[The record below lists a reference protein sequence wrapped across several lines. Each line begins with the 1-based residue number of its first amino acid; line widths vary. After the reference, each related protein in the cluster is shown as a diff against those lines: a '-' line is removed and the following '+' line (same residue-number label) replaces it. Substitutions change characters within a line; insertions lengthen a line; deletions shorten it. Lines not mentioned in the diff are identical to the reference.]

1 MTFREL
7 LTEGK
12 NALTVCKIEDAELD
26 AWLLLEH
33 ISHMNRAAFF
43 LRQQENASQ
52 EDICRYRDLIRQRGS
67 HIPVQHLTGTQEFM
81 GLEFLVSPDV
91 LVPRQDT
98 ELLVEKLLPLVSG
111 KSILDVCTGSG
122 CIAISLAKLG
132 VPRRVDATDLSGK
145 ALDIAGKNAKKLE
158 ADVTFY
164 QGDLLENISEKY
176 DIIVSN
182 PPYIA
187 SKVVRG
193 LMPEVREHEPL
204 LALDGGADGLVLY
217 RRLLEQVPP
226 HLETDGIF
234 AVEIGYDQGETVTE
248 LFVQHGFEEIEC
260 CQDLCGNDRVVM
272 GRLNKQ

>member
-12 NALTVCKIEDAELD
+12 STLTACGIEDAELD
-26 AWLLLEH
+26 AWLLLEY
-33 ISHMNRAAFF
+33 ISHMNRAGFF
-43 LRQQENASQ
+43 LRQQEEVSE
-52 EDICRYRDLIRQRGS
+52 EDIHRYRDLIRQRGS

-81 GLEFLVSPDV
+81 GLEFIVSPDV

-98 ELLVEKLLPLVSG
+98 ELLVEKLLPLVAD
-111 KSILDVCTGSG
+111 KRVLDICTGSG
-122 CIAISLAKLG
+122 CIAISLEKLG
-132 VPRRVDATDLSGK
+132 EPERVDATDISEK
-145 ALDIAGKNAKKLE
+145 ALDIAGKNAEKLE

-187 SKVVRG
+187 TEVVCG

-204 LALDGGADGLVLY
+204 LALDGGRDGLMLY
-217 RRLLEQVPP
+217 HRLLEQVPS
-226 HLETDGIF
+226 HLEPGGIF
-234 AVEIGYDQGETVTE
+234 AVEIGYDQGRAVSS
-248 LFVQHGFEEIEC
+248 LFMEHGFEKVEC
-260 CQDLCGNDRVVM
+260 YQDLCGNDRVVM
-272 GRLNKQ
+272 GRKGR

>member
-12 NALTVCKIEDAELD
+12 NTLTACGIEDAELD
-26 AWLLLEH
+26 AWLLLEY
-33 ISHMNRAAFF
+33 ISHMDRAGFF
-43 LRQQENASQ
+43 LRQQEEVS
-52 EDICRYRDLIRQRGS
+52 EGDIHRYRDLIRQRGS

-81 GLEFLVSPDV
+81 GLEFIVSPDV

-98 ELLVEKLLPLVSG
+98 ELLVEKLLPLSDG
-111 KSILDVCTGSG
+111 KKVLDVCTGSG

-132 VPRRVDATDLSGK
+132 TPELVDATDLSEK
-145 ALDIAGKNAKKLE
+145 ALAIAGKNAQRLE

-164 QGDLLENISEKY
+164 QGDLLENISGRY

-187 SKVVRG
+187 SEVVRG
-193 LMPEVREHEPL
+193 LMPEVKDHEPRM
-204 LALDGGADGLVLY
+204 ALDGGEDGLELY

-226 HLETDGIF
+226 HLEDGGIL
-234 AVEIGYDQGETVTE
+234 AVEIGYDQGKAVTS
-248 LFVQHGFEEIEC
+248 LFKEHGFEQIEC
-260 CQDLCGNDRVVM
+260 CQDLCGNDRVVT
-272 GRLNKQ
+272 GIRKG

>member
-43 LRQQENASQ
+43 LRQQENVSQ

-217 RRLLEQVPP
+217 RRLLEQVPT

>member
-12 NALTVCKIEDAELD
+12 NALTACKIEDAELD
-26 AWLLLEH
+26 AWLLLEY
-33 ISHMNRAAFF
+33 ISHMDRAKFF

-52 EDICRYRDLIRQRGS
+52 EDIHKYRDLIQQRGS

-81 GLEFLVSPDV
+81 GLEFMVSPDV

-98 ELLVEKLLPLVSG
+98 ELLVEKLLPLASD

-132 VPRRVDATDLSGK
+132 VPRCVDATDVSEK
-145 ALDIAGKNAKKLE
+145 ALDIARKNAEKLE
-158 ADVTFY
+158 ADVKFY

-187 SKVVRG
+187 TEVVRG
-193 LMPEVREHEPL
+193 LMPEVREHEPM
-204 LALDGGADGLVLY
+204 LALDGGLDGLVLY
-217 RRLLEQVPP
+217 RRLLEQIPL
-226 HLETDGIF
+226 HLEQGGIF
-234 AVEIGYDQGETVTE
+234 AVEIGYDQGKAVSE
-248 LFVQHGFEEIEC
+248 LFMEHDFEKIEC
-260 CQDLCGNDRVVM
+260 HQDLCGNDRVVM
-272 GRLNKQ
+272 GSLNKK

>member
-12 NALTVCKIEDAELD
+12 STLTACGIEDAELD
-26 AWLLLEH
+26 AWLLLEY
-33 ISHMNRAAFF
+33 ISHMNRAGFF
-43 LRQQENASQ
+43 LRQQEEVSE
-52 EDICRYRDLIRQRGS
+52 EDIHRYRDLIRQRGS

-81 GLEFLVSPDV
+81 GLEFIVSPDV

-98 ELLVEKLLPLVSG
+98 ELLVEKLLPLVAD
-111 KSILDVCTGSG
+111 KRVLDICTGSG
-122 CIAISLAKLG
+122 CIAISLEKLG
-132 VPRRVDATDLSGK
+132 EPERVDATDISEK
-145 ALDIAGKNAKKLE
+145 ALDIARKNAEKLE

-187 SKVVRG
+187 TEVVCG

-204 LALDGGADGLVLY
+204 LALDGGRDGLMLY
-217 RRLLEQVPP
+217 HRLLEQVPS
-226 HLETDGIF
+226 HLEPGGIF
-234 AVEIGYDQGETVTE
+234 AVEIGYDQGRAVSS
-248 LFVQHGFEEIEC
+248 LFMEHGFEKVEC
-260 CQDLCGNDRVVM
+260 YQDLCGNDRVVM
-272 GRLNKQ
+272 GRKGR

>member
-7 LTEGK
+7 LTEGRTSLE
-12 NALTVCKIEDAELD
+12 ACGIEDAELD
-26 AWLLLEH
+26 AWLLLEY

-43 LRQQENASQ
+43 LRQQENAS
-52 EDICRYRDLIRQRGS
+52 EEEICQYRELIRQRGS

-98 ELLVEKLLPLVSG
+98 EVLVEKLLPLVPG
-111 KSILDVCTGSG
+111 KKVLDVCTGSG

-132 VPRRVDATDLSGK
+132 GPERVDATDLSGK
-145 ALDIAGKNAKKLE
+145 ALDIAGRNAKKLE

-187 SKVVRG
+187 TGVVRG

-217 RRLLEQVPP
+217 RRLLEQVPS
-226 HLETDGIF
+226 HLEPGGSF
-234 AVEIGYDQGETVTE
+234 AVEIGYDQGKAVSE
-248 LFVQHGFEEIEC
+248 LFVEHGFEKVEC
-260 CQDLCGNDRVVM
+260 CQDLCDNDRVVI
-272 GRLNKQ
+272 GSLK

>member
-12 NALTVCKIEDAELD
+12 NALTACKIEDAELD

-81 GLEFLVSPDV
+81 GLEFMVSPDV

-98 ELLVEKLLPLVSG
+98 ELLVEKLLPLVPG

-132 VPRRVDATDLSGK
+132 GPRRVDATDLSEK

-187 SKVVRG
+187 TKVVRG

-217 RRLLEQVPP
+217 RRLLEQVPL
-226 HLETDGIF
+226 HLEPDGIF
-234 AVEIGYDQGETVTE
+234 AVEIGYDQGEIVTE